1 MVVRTAIRART
12 ARPNRNR
19 EGPRISPL
27 QALLVPRLSLLIP
40 RIIRTS
46 EGFGYEGFRVEHPS
60 EIQEAVR
67 GALKQEKPT
76 VIDVVIEKKA

>member
-1 MVVRTAIRART
+1 
-12 ARPNRNR
+12 
-19 EGPRISPL
+19 
-27 QALLVPRLSLLIP
+27 LLVPRLSLLIP

-76 VIDVVIEKKA
+76 VIDVGLEKSEGLRSIRGAQGHAG